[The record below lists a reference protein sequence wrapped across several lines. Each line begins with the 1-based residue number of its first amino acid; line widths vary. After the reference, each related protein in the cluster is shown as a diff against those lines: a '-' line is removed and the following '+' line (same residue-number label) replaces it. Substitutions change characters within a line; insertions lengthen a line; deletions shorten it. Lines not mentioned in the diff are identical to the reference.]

1 MKKIWPFSFYF
12 LYFAAI
18 ASLMPFIVIF
28 YQRLGFTGTEIGLL
42 TGLPPLI
49 TLFFAPLGA
58 GLADSTHRHKLI
70 MGLGLAVV
78 IGVAILLPGL
88 TSFAAVFAL
97 IMLFNI
103 FLSPIGSLSDSA
115 TMSMLGEQRSM
126 YGRIRLGGTI
136 GWGIFAPI
144 AGFLVQGQGL
154 RIAFWMFAGILF
166 IALLVSQR
174 FSFGAKDEHQQD
186 RGGIRVL
193 LTSRRWI
200 FFLMAAFLA
209 GLGVFSVAAYL
220 YPYMAELGATES
232 QMGTGLLIATLTE
245 LPIFFFGNRL
255 IKRFSAYGLFMIA
268 LVLIGVRSLLYFAAS
283 STYMVWA
290 VQVFSGMVFPAM
302 WLAGVSYADENAP
315 EGLKSTAQ
323 GLLGAMVFGFGA
335 AVSGFLGGVLLE
347 NIGGRNMFL
356 VFGIIIL
363 AGLMLIEGVN
373 RLFPERELTQP
384 EIS

>member
-1 MKKIWPFSFYF
+1 MKKIWPFSFYL
-12 LYFAAI
+12 LYFAALS
-18 ASLMPFIVIF
+18 SLMPFIVLF
-28 YQRLGFTGTEIGLL
+28 YQRLGFTGTQIGLL
-42 TGLPPLI
+42 AGLPPLI
-49 TLFFAPLGA
+49 TLFFAPLGT

-70 MGLGLAVV
+70 MGLGLAVA

-88 TSFAAVFAL
+88 TGFVAVFAL
-97 IMLFNI
+97 IIVYNI
-103 FLSPIGSLSDSA
+103 FLSPVGSLADSA

-154 RIAFWMFAGILF
+154 KIAFWMFAGILF
-166 IALLVSQR
+166 LALLVSQR

-245 LPIFFFGNRL
+245 LPIFFFGNHL

-268 LVLIGVRSLLYFAAS
+268 LILIGVRSLLYFAAS

-363 AGLMLIEGVN
+363 VGLVLIEGVN
-373 RLFPERELTQP
+373 RLFPEREVTQP
-384 EIS
+384 EIL